1 VSLALL
7 REMFAEMVVK
17 KDAAKIPV
25 YYHERF
31 RLCSNGEET
40 DYASF
45 LESHER
51 YYASPITYRV
61 ELDEETLVEDGDRV
75 AGRVWIT
82 TSRPGEAPTRIEVI
96 LIAAFEARRIV
107 RLWELTYPSWSEL
120 PAFAEHARDD

>member
-1 VSLALL
+1 MSLALL

-31 RLCSNGEET
+31 RLFTNGEEI

-61 ELDEETLVEDGDRV
+61 EYDEGTLVADGDRV

-96 LIAAFEARRIV
+96 LIAAYEEGRIV
-107 RLWELTYPSWSEL
+107 RLWELTYPRWSSL
-120 PAFAEHARDD
+120 PAFEEPARDD

>member
-1 VSLALL
+1 MSLALL
-7 REMFAEMVVK
+7 REMLAEMVVK

-25 YYHERF
+25 YHERF
-31 RLCSNGEET
+31 RLFTNGEES

-51 YYASPITYRV
+51 YYASPIAYRV
-61 ELDEETLVEDGDRV
+61 DYDEETLVEDGDRV

-96 LIAAFEARRIV
+96 LIAAYEDGKIV
-107 RLWELTYPSWSEL
+107 RLWELTYPSWSSL
-120 PAFAEHARDD
+120 PAFEEPVRDD